1 MEEDLLVTNAFYP
14 IATLTEK
21 DNRAE
26 VNVDY
31 KFNRRTDPPYQTE
44 NLGPFP
50 NIKMIN
56 EKKYDTK
63 TSSDFRQYLKKKNKT
78 VDNFNTDT
86 NAQFMD
92 TMMERGNMPI
102 FSSTAHKDRVLKIK
116 KYNMTFDT
124 TLRDDIEMTNNY
136 TVDLPFTL
144 YNIKY
149 VKLTAS
155 EIPYPEDAQINSPFW
170 TSIDPTPFNYMFL
183 ASTVL
188 NNTVQPQNDYNTISN
203 SDKKNVQGILVNFG
217 ILGRIQ
223 LADIP
228 SPTTVIFNGFID
240 PTITVFDPPMPS
252 LTSFDI
258 QLLNPDG
265 SFYDVGTDN
274 QGNPRNTSFALEF
287 TTYVDEGLNTNIS
300 SRRGIQDKSSYESH
314 ILLQ

>member
-14 IATLTEK
+14 VAVLTEK

-26 VNVDY
+26 ISVDY
-31 KFNRRTDPPYQTE
+31 KFNRKTDPPYKTE

-50 NIKMIN
+50 NIKMVN

-63 TSSDFRQYLKKKNKT
+63 TSSDFRQYLKKKSKA

-102 FSSTAHKDRVLKIK
+102 FSSTMKEDRILKIK

-124 TLRDDIEMTNNY
+124 TLRDDIQTPNNY
-136 TVDLPFTL
+136 TVELPFTL

-149 VKLTAS
+149 VKLTAV
-155 EIPYPEDAQINSPFW
+155 ELPYPLDAQINSPFW
-170 TSIDPTPFNYMFL
+170 SPTASTPFNYMFIG
-183 ASTVL
+183 STVL
-188 NNTVQPQNDYNTISN
+188 NNTIQPQNDYNTISN
-203 SDKKNVQGILVNFG
+203 SDKKNVAGILVNFG

-228 SPTTVIFNGFID
+228 SPTTVIYNGFID
-240 PTITVFDPPMPS
+240 PTITIFDPPLPS
-252 LTSFDI
+252 LTYFDI

-265 SFYDVGTDN
+265 SFFDVGIDVD
-274 QGNPRNTSFALEF
+274 GFARHTSFALEF
-287 TTYVDEGLNTNIS
+287 TTYIDEGLNTNIS